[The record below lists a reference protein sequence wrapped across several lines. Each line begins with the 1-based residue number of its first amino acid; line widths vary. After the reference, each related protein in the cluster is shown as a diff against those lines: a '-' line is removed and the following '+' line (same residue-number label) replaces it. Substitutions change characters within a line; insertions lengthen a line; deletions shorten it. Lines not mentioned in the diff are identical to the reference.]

1 MKTKIIGVGVFIC
14 MALAACQA
22 HAQYKMVGG
31 KLYTW
36 NDPGWT
42 DFNCYLEVIQI
53 SGNDLICRPYT
64 VASSSSVVTGRRL
77 NERTASVVSESHR
90 VYQRVTFAL
99 RNYGLQAV
107 GTSIYP
113 GTRAM
118 QNGTIFVTSA
128 YRTGGAINE
137 TKVTSATYP
146 LYDIGLNY
154 TPPVKPLT
162 PEQIKAQ
169 DEKKLQAQAKVLK
182 SNQDMADK
190 GDAYGLLRMGE
201 RYRDGDGVPKD
212 LMKAREYLTKAA
224 AAGSPT
230 AEDDLKK
237 LLPN

>member
-1 MKTKIIGVGVFIC
+1 
-14 MALAACQA
+14 
-22 HAQYKMVGG
+22 
-31 KLYTW
+31 
-36 NDPGWT
+36 
-42 DFNCYLEVIQI
+42 
-53 SGNDLICRPYT
+53 
-64 VASSSSVVTGRRL
+64 
-77 NERTASVVSESHR
+77 
-90 VYQRVTFAL
+90 
-99 RNYGLQAV
+99 
-107 GTSIYP
+107 
-113 GTRAM
+113 M